1 MGNTVTAASSPTET
15 LVATQIC
22 LQSSSQQH
30 LYSGTVSLKPRYDD
44 DGSPKLSDLAA
55 EVEKILRE
63 KGIEDPNRLKF
74 RLPTYS
80 MVGFS
85 EEEKKMYRDQLT
97 NLQFRVDGIWGERDG
112 YHLLCTIGLH
122 DNAVIYVDGIGDD
135 MCLYQSSG
143 RRYAPLSTSVKLPWF
158 TALEGH
164 DVVRVT
170 QEPKAKG
177 KPGRGNM
184 EIAVK
189 TLTGKTVNL
198 DVKSTDLI
206 EEVKQKL
213 QDKEGIPPDQQ
224 RLIFDGK
231 QLQDDWSL
239 KDYAIQDKAI
249 VHLVL
254 RLRGGMF
261 HETSSRADFNA
272 LSAKIWSFDV
282 VRCHP
287 STGAVATERLTV
299 PRSTL
304 FADFLNT
311 IRALPL
317 PRAQAAAMEAPAASA
332 RFTSDTTADSTVSS
346 TADSAADVPVAVPV
360 AAAGAEAGDNDVSA
374 LERQIAA
381 LTGQLH
387 QAKMAM
393 AAEDAAAAAA
403 WWMCESDDGW
413 LPYDSATQVR
423 LEAEYS
429 AGAPSTRTRRG
440 EWAYI
445 VDFSEMVQTNTS
457 TGVRRRVRR
466 VVD

>member
-429 AGAPSTRTRRG
+429 AGAPS
-440 EWAYI
+440 
-445 VDFSEMVQTNTS
+445 
-457 TGVRRRVRR
+457 VRWCKPTLVRACAAAC
-466 VVD
+466 VV